1 MKMRRILFAALALFL
16 LPLLT
21 ARADDAK
28 AAKEKDK
35 DKEAAQT
42 KPITVPF
49 EMLKTG
55 HITVMVKVN
64 GKGPYRLIFDTGAP
78 MTLLNNKIAK
88 EADLLKDAK
97 KPMFAPF
104 GSMGDVKVE
113 KLEVGDQKAENLTA
127 MVMDHPTVEAISKAF
142 MKDVGPID
150 GIVGFPFFARF
161 KTTLDYQAKTLT
173 FMPNGYNPPDV
184 MEAMK
189 EALMKQFTNPET
201 VKVLSPAAQWGF
213 LPTKDEKDD
222 DAGITVKEV
231 FPGGAAAAAGLK
243 SGDRLLTI
251 DGRWT
256 DTIPDLYRAA
266 EYVKPGATA
275 PITVKRDGK
284 EMTLKVKP
292 TSGL

>member
-1 MKMRRILFAALALFL
+1 MQLRRILFAALALFL

-28 AAKEKDK
+28 SKKDK
-35 DKEAAQT
+35 DKEPAQT

-78 MTLLNNKIAK
+78 MTLVNTKVAK
-88 EADLLKDAK
+88 EAGLVKKDAP
-97 KPMFAPF
+97 KPLIPLLATTEAKI
-104 GSMGDVKVE
+104 DT
-113 KLEVGDQKAENLTA
+113 LEVGDQKAENITA

-161 KTTLDYQAKTLT
+161 KMTLDYQAKTLT

-189 EALMKQFTNPET
+189 AALTAQFTNPET

-213 LPTKDEKDD
+213 LPAKDEKDD
-222 DAGITVKEV
+222 DAGVTVKEV
-231 FPGGAAAAAGLK
+231 FPGGAAAAAGVK
-243 SGDRLLTI
+243 AGDRLLTI

-266 EYVKPGATA
+266 EFVKPGATA

>member
-1 MKMRRILFAALALFL
+1 MKTRRILFGLLALLL

-21 ARADDAK
+21 ARADDA
-28 AAKEKDK
+28 AKDK
-35 DKEAAQT
+35 KNTEPKQD

-78 MTLLNNKIAK
+78 LTLVNNKVGK
-88 EADLLKDAK
+88 EAGLLKEDAP
-97 KPMFAPF
+97 KPLFAPF
-104 GSMGDVKVE
+104 GSMGEAKIE
-113 KLEVGDQKAENLTA
+113 TLEVGDQKATNVSA
-127 MVMDHPTVEAISKAF
+127 MVMDHPTVQAISKAF
-142 MKDVGPID
+142 EKDLGGPID

-161 KTTLDYQAKTLT
+161 KMTLDYKAKTLT
-173 FMPNGYNPPDV
+173 FMPNGYEPPDI
-184 MEAMK
+184 MKAMTAAIMDLGGGDK
-189 EALMKQFTNPET
+189 
-201 VKVLSPAAQWGF
+201 VKILSPAGQWGF
-213 LPTKDEKDD
+213 LPEKGEKDD
-222 DAGITVKEV
+222 DAGVTLKEV

-243 SGDRLLTI
+243 AGDRLLTI

-266 EYVKPGATA
+266 EFIKPGATA
-275 PITVKRDGK
+275 PVTVKRDGK

-292 TSGL
+292 TAGL